1 LMAAQPCS
9 TASRVCACHATQ
21 LKVPMLPRPAGRMP
35 RWVANAGDGAAGVPG
50 HGNGSCA
57 RADAAAAG
65 KARTAGVAA
74 GLGRQGLQDVGHGGD
89 VDGLLGLGGHI
100 TAGHVHC
107 SRGARGGRGGGG
119 HRQDWY
125 SQHTQLLAAG
135 WMAAG
140 LWHTQASVVCRQS
153 ALQAVL
159 PEQASA
165 CQSKPS
171 SRFVGCRGLHADHG
185 ARRTCLC
192 WVPPC

>member
-1 LMAAQPCS
+1 MAMAAARVRTLQQQARRAPPGLLPGSAARGFRMSDTGGMSMAFLAWAGTSLPGTS
-9 TASRVCACHATQ
+9 TAAE
-21 LKVPMLPRPAGRMP
+21 GRE
-35 RWVANAGDGAAGVPG
+35 
-50 HGNGSCA
+50 
-57 RADAAAAG
+57 
-65 KARTAGVAA
+65 
-74 GLGRQGLQDVGHGGD
+74 GG
-89 VDGLLGLGGHI
+89 G
-100 TAGHVHC
+100 
-107 SRGARGGRGGGG
+107 GGGG